1 MAVLAEPDTSSEVV
15 QEAQKLLNQSSR
27 QSRAPENGAFDRS
40 TLAAIKQFQIESGLR
55 PTGVLDDKLMDVL
68 RKAAK
73 EEQPKWQVT
82 LNGKVYLLTEAD
94 HKALIKRVQGELR
107 EPVQKLRGAVIEA
120 RANYDHMKKLNDDQY
135 IVSWCIEAWNRT
147 KLPSEGVIK
156 SAENGVK
163 AAEQALSSGNLKAFA
178 SIYPKAQTEANKA
191 REAMKK
197 YIAQMIDGGE
207 SLAGGLEFVRDGAF
221 VTVAVIA
228 APVAASYGAGAI
240 AAGVIAGA
248 GSAAVES
255 IANEVGKHISGTNE
269 TFGDSALNVLK
280 DSFIGGSIGA
290 VIKGGAADK
299 LIKAIG
305 PKLAAKVGGEML
317 TKASS
322 NAVGKFMLNYLK
334 NHGKDALEG
343 IMKETLKSFKST
355 SQPLTVDKFIGIVVK
370 ELATAGPFKALDN
383 LGQDKAFKKI
393 FEKMSPKVR
402 EKALKELGK
411 GASEAD
417 LFKTFSS
424 VYGEF
429 YKHGAGKVYDMVLN
443 KLTGAET
450 PDRIEKDLVQAF
462 AYDAKLIAEFEK
474 ECQKQGKKTRK

>member
-15 QEAQKLLNQSSR
+15 QEAQKLLNQASR

-55 PTGVLDDKLMDVL
+55 PTGVLDDKLMEVL

-73 EEQPKWQVT
+73 AEQPKWQVT
-82 LNGKVYLLTEAD
+82 LNGQVYLLTEAE

-120 RANYDHMKKLNDDQY
+120 RANYDHMKALNKDQY
-135 IVSWCIEAWNRT
+135 IVSWCIEAWTRA
-147 KLPSEGVIK
+147 KLPSEGLIK

-163 AAEQALSSGNLKAFA
+163 AAEQALASGNLKAFA
-178 SIYPKAQTEANKA
+178 AIYPKAQDQANKA
-191 REAMKK
+191 RSEMKK

-207 SLAGGLEFVRDGAF
+207 GMATGLEFIRDGAF

-248 GSAAVES
+248 GTGAVES
-255 IANEVGKHISGTNE
+255 IANEVGKHIAGTND

-290 VIKGGAADK
+290 IIKGGAADK
-299 LIKAIG
+299 LIKMIG
-305 PKLAAKVGGEML
+305 PKLATKIGGAML

-343 IMKETLKSFKST
+343 IMKETMKSFKTT
-355 SQPLTVDKFIGIVVK
+355 SQPLTVEKFVGIVVK
-370 ELATAGPFKALDN
+370 ELATAGPFKALDR
-383 LGQDKAFKKI
+383 LGEDLAYKKI
-393 FEKMSPKVR
+393 MDKMSDKTLER
-402 EKALKELGK
+402 ALKQLGPNAPAKELYDG
-411 GASEAD
+411 
-417 LFKTFSS
+417 FSAA
-424 VYGEF
+424 YAEF
-429 YKHGAGKVYDMVLN
+429 AKHNAGGVYDKVLN
-443 KLTGAET
+443 KLTGSES
-450 PDRIEKDLVQAF
+450 PDRIEKELIEAF
-462 AYDAKLIAEFEK
+462 AYDAKLIAAFEK
-474 ECQKQGKKTRK
+474 ECEKRGKKNRR

>member
-15 QEAQKLLNQSSR
+15 QEAQKLLNQASR

-55 PTGVLDDKLMDVL
+55 PTGVLDDKLMDIL

-73 EEQPKWQVT
+73 AEQPKWQVT
-82 LNGKVYLLTEAD
+82 LNGKIYLLSEAD

-120 RANYDHMKKLNDDQY
+120 RANYDHMKALNKEQY
-135 IVSWCIEAWNRT
+135 IVSWCIEAWSRA
-147 KLPSEGVIK
+147 KLPSEGLIK

-163 AAEQALSSGNLKAFA
+163 AAEQALASGNLRAFA
-178 SIYPKAQTEANKA
+178 TIFPKAQTEANKA
-191 REAMKK
+191 RAEMKK

-207 SLAGGLEFVRDGAF
+207 GMATGLEFIRDGAF
-221 VTVAVIA
+221 VTVAVIG

-240 AAGVIAGA
+240 AAGIIAGA

-255 IANEVGKHISGTNE
+255 IAGEVGKHISGTNE
-269 TFGDSALNVLK
+269 TFSDAAWNVLK

-290 VIKGGAADK
+290 IVKGGAADK
-299 LIKAIG
+299 LIKMIG
-305 PKLAAKVGGEML
+305 PKLAAKIGGEML
-317 TKASS
+317 TKASA
-322 NAVGKFMLNYLK
+322 NATGKFMLNYLK

-355 SQPLTVDKFIGIVVK
+355 SQPLTVEKFVGIVVK
-370 ELATAGPFKALDN
+370 ELATAGPFKALDG

-402 EKALKELGK
+402 EKALKELGS
-411 GASEAD
+411 GATEAD

-429 YKHGAGKVYDMVLN
+429 YKHSGGKVYDLVLG
-443 KLTGAET
+443 KLSGAEG
-450 PDRIEKDLVQAF
+450 PDKIEKELVQAF
-462 AYDAKLIAEFEK
+462 AYDAKLIADLEK
-474 ECQKQGKKTRK
+474 ECQKQGKKNR